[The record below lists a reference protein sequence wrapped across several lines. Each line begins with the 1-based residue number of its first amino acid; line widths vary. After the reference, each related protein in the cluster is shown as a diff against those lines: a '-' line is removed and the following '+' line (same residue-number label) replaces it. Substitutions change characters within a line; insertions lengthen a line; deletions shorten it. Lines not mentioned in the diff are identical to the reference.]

1 MGKTEITN
9 IPYKEMLQLILAL
22 NGFFLIKNTFLNGV
36 ELAKISF

>member
-9 IPYKEMLQLILAL
+9 IPHKEMLQLILAL
-22 NGFFLIKNTFLNGV
+22 NGFFFIKNTFLNGV

>member
-22 NGFFLIKNTFLNGV
+22 NGFFIKNTFLNGV